1 MKSLKSLFT
10 GKILIF
16 VFLLFCVIAAAMSYA
31 YKSSSTSIV
40 VQPQVVTKDQE
51 TTTPAEVDEGLSKVV
66 LSVQGMSCSGCIAT
80 IKGAVSDIQG
90 IKETLVD
97 IGSGK
102 VEIYYDNKGLKDV
115 NRIAEAITA
124 SGYPAGIQRILSPG
138 EIRKESALAE
148 AKAQYYIASVGGYE
162 IARTDFETEVAIA
175 KKKYSKIYGNN
186 LFESPQGEALLNNLR
201 AQVVSRLID
210 EGLFMQ
216 EISKTRFRVDP
227 VALENELNTFLR
239 DHGKTFEEFK
249 SSLMEAGI
257 DPNYFRKKF
266 ETKVQINR
274 YINERILAEA
284 SNEFER
290 QSLFNAWFS
299 NAKSLA
305 DVVYYDKGLERL
317 VQSLS
322 ASRSCGGS
330 RS

>member
-10 GKILIF
+10 GKMLIF
-16 VFLLFCVIAAAMSYA
+16 VFLLFCVIAAAVSFA
-31 YKSSSTSIV
+31 YKSSSTV
-40 VQPQVVTKDQE
+40 VQPQVVTKGQE
-51 TTTPAEVDEGLSKVV
+51 TPAPAPADMNEDLSKLV
-66 LSVQGMSCSGCIAT
+66 LNVQGMSCSGCIAT

-90 IKETLVD
+90 IKDTLVD

-115 NRIAEAITA
+115 SRVAEAITA
-124 SGYPAGIQRILSPG
+124 SGYPAGIQRILSPD
-138 EIRKESALAE
+138 EMRKERALAE

-162 IARTDFETEVAIA
+162 IARTDFETELAIA
-175 KKKYSKIYGNN
+175 MKKYSKIYGNN

-210 EGLFMQ
+210 EGVFMQ

-227 VALENELNTFLR
+227 VALENDLNTFLR
-239 DHGKTFEEFK
+239 DHGKNFEEFK
-249 SSLMEAGI
+249 SSLIEAGI

-266 ETKVQINR
+266 ETKIQINR
-274 YINERILAEA
+274 YMNERILADA
-284 SNEFER
+284 SNDFER
-290 QSLFNAWFS
+290 QSLFKAWFS

-305 DVVYYDKGLERL
+305 EVVYYDKRLERL

-330 RS
+330 S

>member
-1 MKSLKSLFT
+1 MKNLKSLFT
-10 GKILIF
+10 SKTLIF
-16 VFLLFCVIAAAMSYA
+16 AFLLFCVIAAAVSFA
-31 YKSSSTSIV
+31 YKSSSTGI
-40 VQPQVVTKDQE
+40 QPQVVTKGQE
-51 TTTPAEVDEGLSKVV
+51 TPTPAEVNEGLSKVV

-80 IKGAVSDIQG
+80 IKGAVSGILG
-90 IKETLVD
+90 IKDTLVD

-115 NRIAEAITA
+115 SRVAEAITA
-124 SGYPAGIQRILSPG
+124 SGYPAGIQRILSPE

-162 IARTDFETEVAIA
+162 IARTDFETELAVAM
-175 KKKYSKIYGNN
+175 KKYSKIYGNN

-210 EGLFMQ
+210 EGVFMQ

-227 VALENELNTFLR
+227 VALENELNVFLR

-249 SSLMEAGI
+249 SSLIEAGY

-274 YINERILAEA
+274 YLNERILADA
-284 SNEFER
+284 SNDFER
-290 QSLFNAWFS
+290 QSLFKAWFS

-305 DVVYYDKGLERL
+305 EVVYYDKRLERL

-322 ASRSCGGS
+322 ASRSCGG
-330 RS
+330 

>member
-1 MKSLKSLFT
+1 MKNLKSLFT

-16 VFLLFCVIAAAMSYA
+16 AFLLFCVIAAAVSFA
-31 YKSSSTSIV
+31 YKSSTTVI
-40 VQPQVVTKDQE
+40 QPQIVTQDQK
-51 TTTPAEVDEGLSKVV
+51 TPAPAEVDQDLSKMV

-80 IKGAVSDIQG
+80 IKGAVSDIRG
-90 IKETLVD
+90 IKDTLVD
-97 IGSGK
+97 VGSGK

-115 NRIAEAITA
+115 NRVAEAITA
-124 SGYPAGIQRILSPG
+124 SGYPAGIRKILSPE
-138 EIRKESALAE
+138 EIKKESALAE

-162 IARTDFETEVAIA
+162 IARTDFDTELAVA
-175 KKKYSKIYGNN
+175 KKKYSKIYGND
-186 LFESPQGEALLNNLR
+186 LFESPQGEALMNNLR
-201 AQVVSRLID
+201 AQVVSKLIN
-210 EGLFMQ
+210 EGVFMQ
-216 EISKTRFRVDP
+216 EISKTRFKVDP
-227 VALENELNTFLR
+227 VALENELNVFLR
-239 DHGKTFEEFK
+239 NHGKTFEEFK
-249 SSLMEAGI
+249 SSLIEAGY

-274 YINERILAEA
+274 YLNERILADA

-305 DVVYYDKGLERL
+305 EVVYYDKRLERL

-330 RS
+330 G